1 MEMSGAVHYLR
12 SILGGK
18 AEKNSKD
25 LKKER
30 SEESKII
37 TIKKGKVVK
46 KSGSTSSDYEK
57 KEEVLRKLKGDFRGA
72 YNASFELKTITK
84 NGGTDLEK
92 LQIKAIHSQLGVIAK
107 MLDNLK
113 K

>member
-1 MEMSGAVHYLR
+1 MSGAVYYLR
-12 SILGGK
+12 GILGGK
-18 AEKNSKD
+18 KNSAGS
-25 LKKER
+25 KKEKL
-30 SEESKII
+30 EKSKIVS
-37 TIKKGKVVK
+37 IKEKSQK
-46 KSGSTSSDYEK
+46 KSGSVSNDFVK
-57 KEEVLRKLKGDFRGA
+57 MEEVLRRLKGDFQKTF
-72 YNASFELKTITK
+72 NTSFELKTMIK